1 MNKTI
6 GGLAAIVLSSL
17 MAIGVARAEDTP
29 PWVGEQPYERDG
41 FYYANGT
48 SEWSRDE
55 DTARAQAVERA
66 STEALYAFGE
76 VEIQIDNEK
85 SSITLFD
92 DGDEEYSDSTKQ
104 RANSRIVSRILKR
117 DIVSQYPHKKT
128 GLFPNSQYKTSVL
141 IKIDKRDI
149 VSNRFEEDSRILREA
164 LELGYRERQEFK
176 NQIERESEIKI
187 EEKDKE
193 VIALRKEKT
202 ARQERIYEL
211 ERERRNLASSSDE
224 KDKRIERINK
234 ELAVSKR
241 KNERVQKTIERIEAE
256 REAEIQELKEE
267 VERLEEIIPHMKANK
282 PVDIPGFAK
291 ASAGVTS
298 YNATL
303 TKASSDPNREE
314 DDTAT
319 FAGGG
324 FTGVYRFFFV
334 PSVDISAQ
342 LTLANIERYEDNYRY
357 KRVMPASGDA
367 RSIVL
372 GTNYNF
378 GNSVDSWLG
387 RWWTIYIGLGLAMGN
402 TSVALD
408 GEDYNWQTS
417 GLTVNFGFD
426 YRFENN
432 VTVGLHAYSTTS
444 KAKYND
450 AQMSAN
456 FGSGS
461 FVIGYLY

>member
-224 KDKRIERINK
+224 KTLFNFP
-234 ELAVSKR
+234 S
-241 KNERVQKTIERIEAE
+241 
-256 REAEIQELKEE
+256 
-267 VERLEEIIPHMKANK
+267 II
-282 PVDIPGFAK
+282 
-291 ASAGVTS
+291 
-298 YNATL
+298 
-303 TKASSDPNREE
+303 
-314 DDTAT
+314 
-319 FAGGG
+319 
-324 FTGVYRFFFV
+324 
-334 PSVDISAQ
+334 
-342 LTLANIERYEDNYRY
+342 
-357 KRVMPASGDA
+357 
-367 RSIVL
+367 
-372 GTNYNF
+372 GT
-378 GNSVDSWLG
+378 
-387 RWWTIYIGLGLAMGN
+387 
-402 TSVALD
+402 
-408 GEDYNWQTS
+408 
-417 GLTVNFGFD
+417 
-426 YRFENN
+426 
-432 VTVGLHAYSTTS
+432 TT
-444 KAKYND
+444 
-450 AQMSAN
+450 
-456 FGSGS
+456 
-461 FVIGYLY
+461 